1 MNFVLGFR
9 GSVNRWECDEN
20 DHLNVRFYNRMV
32 WESLHS
38 ALPALGV
45 DGDWRLHSV
54 HQRYLAEARL
64 ATPIAGYCALVAA
77 DAEGVTVLVE
87 LRNPMRETVLASF
100 VCVLHGARAAS
111 QAALQLPKHAGARGI
126 VDGAPS
132 LEDVPLSALAAHGP
146 VQVGSGV
153 FRPEECAAD
162 GVVPFYAYMGRISD
176 AMPNLWARLQTE
188 EEMAA
193 RSEGFQGGAV
203 LEYRMAFHGMLRAGG
218 AFEVWSGVRHVA
230 EKTQQFE
237 HLLYDSASGACIV
250 SAQAIAVVLD
260 LGTRRSV
267 VIPESRRA
275 RMQALQ
281 IH

>member
-1 MNFVLGFR
+1 MIFVAGYR

-32 WESLHS
+32 WESLS
-38 ALPALGV
+38 GALPALGV
-45 DGDWRLHSV
+45 QGAWRLHSV

-64 ATPIAGYCALVAA
+64 ATPIAGYCALVAVD
-77 DAEGVTVLVE
+77 DATVTVLVE

-100 VCVLHGARAAS
+100 LCTLRGATAA
-111 QAALQLPKHAGARGI
+111 AEETLPLPEHAGARGI
-126 VDGAPS
+126 AADAPT
-132 LEDVPLSALAAHGP
+132 LELVPLPALAGRGP
-146 VQVGSGV
+146 VQVGCGV
-153 FRPEECAAD
+153 FRPEECGAD
-162 GVVPFYAYMGRISD
+162 GIVPFHAYMGRISD

-203 LEYRMAFHGMLRAGG
+203 LEYRMTFHGELWAGS
-218 AFEVWSGVRHVA
+218 AFEVWSGVRQVA
-230 EKTQQFE
+230 AKTQHFE
-237 HLLYDSASGACIV
+237 HLLYDSVSGACIV

-260 LGTRRSV
+260 LSTRRSV

-275 RMQALQ
+275 RMQALL